1 MKTKTEGERGMEGY
15 CLSMQNTLHCLFVF
29 PLFVTHTHTLTY
41 TSGAS
46 SLTISI
52 PPRYASLALSL
63 ISPSFSDSSSFSE
76 DFNSTSGLCYS
87 KEM

>member
-1 MKTKTEGERGMEGY
+1 MKTKKEGERGMEGY

-29 PLFVTHTHTLTY
+29 PLFVTHTHT
-41 TSGAS
+41 SGAS

-63 ISPSFSDSSSFSE
+63 VSPSLSDSSSFSE
-76 DFNSTSGLCYS
+76 DFNSTSGLCYL